1 MTGKLFAQADTP
13 VGEMA
18 LRPALTV
25 PLDAPISQAARAMRH
40 HAVSCVLVGNA
51 GAIVTERDLTRAL
64 AEDRG
69 PHTPCTD
76 VATRT
81 ARTVPSDMVLGRA
94 AALMVRYGIRHLP
107 VVAADGSIMGLLEM
121 QAALRVLLRDAGL
134 LVWLAELD
142 GILADGG

>member
-1 MTGKLFAQADTP
+1 MSGQVFTEPDTP

-18 LRPALTV
+18 LRPVLTV
-25 PLDAPISQAARAMRH
+25 PSHAPIGQAARAMRH
-40 HAVSCVLVGNA
+40 HAVSCVLVGDE
-51 GAIVTERDLTRAL
+51 GSILTERDLTRAV
-64 AEDRG
+64 AEGRG
-69 PHTPCTD
+69 PETPAGD
-76 VATRT
+76 VATR
-81 ARTVPSDMVLGRA
+81 AAKAVPADMPLGRA

-107 VVAADGSIMGLLEM
+107 VIGADGSVIGLLEM